1 MNENDDPGKM
11 IRKRDQDTKRR
22 FAHKA
27 NKRREDEQ
35 AIKSEENNPSSDTAI
50 KKKKKAN
57 ASVSFVLW
65 SGYRRC
71 RVQPSLAEVAEEIV
85 LESYPYP
92 GVG

>member
-35 AIKSEENNPSSDTAI
+35 AIKSEEHNPSSDTAI
-50 KKKKKAN
+50 KKKKLATHPFP
-57 ASVSFVLW
+57 SCFGRGIVGVVSNRHWL
-65 SGYRRC
+65 R
-71 RVQPSLAEVAEEIV
+71 
-85 LESYPYP
+85 
-92 GVG
+92 